1 MTTTDQVAAILQQ
14 AALAIEFAAAKI
26 AGLPSCICGRQQ
38 YTKRGVY
45 IAQDAIGGGFSDT
58 DPDVGEL
65 ILETACIMCGCYCH
79 SGGEIV
85 PLPRLDLDFAGA
97 EVAPHE
103 DVSMAGV
110 G

>member
-1 MTTTDQVAAILQQ
+1 MIATDQVAAILQQ
-14 AALAIEFAAAKI
+14 AALASEFAAARV
-26 AGLPSCICGRQQ
+26 AGLPSCTCGRQQ

-45 IAQDAIGGGFSDT
+45 IAQDAIGNGYRDT

-65 ILETACIMCGCYCH
+65 ILDTACIMCGCYCKA
-79 SGGEIV
+79 GGEIV
-85 PLPRLDLDFAGA
+85 PLPRLGLDFAGA

-103 DVSMAGV
+103 NVSIAEV